1 MTSWQFVLKRYR
13 GSFGFSPLARNL
25 PQDKNIG
32 YSCIFIYSLRYIIYP
47 FWVTLKGGSNQ
58 CAPVPTPLYPPPPDT
73 KCRVVLLSQLAL
85 LFHHYG
91 DRRFNHHLNCRYQA
105 LCLWLLM
112 PCSAL
117 ALWWLDCT
125 SSLLEVS
132 LSIFLCLPHIVILA
146 ALPHN
151 VENIIIHFTL
161 QRLKNWPPF
170 ILFFSITNHK

>member
-1 MTSWQFVLKRYR
+1 VHQCQ
-13 GSFGFSPLARNL
+13 L
-25 PQDKNIG
+25 P
-32 YSCIFIYSLRYIIYP
+32 FILLHLILS
-47 FWVTLKGGSNQ
+47 
-58 CAPVPTPLYPPPPDT
+58 
-73 KCRVVLLSQLAL
+73 RVVLLSQLAL

-112 PCSAL
+112 PCSVL

-132 LSIFLCLPHIVILA
+132 LSIFLCLPDIVILA

-161 QRLKNWPPF
+161 QRLKNWPPC
-170 ILFFSITNHK
+170 ILFFYLPTINNSQKKQHPTTNLCHSQH